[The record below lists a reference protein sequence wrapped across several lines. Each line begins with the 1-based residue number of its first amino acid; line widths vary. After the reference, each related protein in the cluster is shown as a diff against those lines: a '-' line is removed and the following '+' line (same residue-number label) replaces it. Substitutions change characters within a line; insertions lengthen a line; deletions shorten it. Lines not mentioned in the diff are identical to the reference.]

1 MWHDA
6 EQQRSQHVRKH
17 RAILTSAARLF
28 AERGFHE
35 TTIDDIASELQVT
48 KPTIYY
54 YVRSKD
60 DILFQ
65 IAHVAIEE
73 INSALAAHDDRNLPA
88 DRRLERFIQ
97 VYGEFLL
104 TDYGVCM
111 ATVSDRVLSTGKRKE
126 LRSIKKD
133 LERQVC
139 TIVDDGRRDGS
150 IQVQDSRMLVFAL
163 FGALNAIPQW
173 FSPSGALSGTAVI
186 SSMAAIFRRAGEPSG

>member
-1 MWHDA
+1 MTTPELARRAELRRLWHDA

-65 IAHVAIEE
+65 IAHVEIEE
-73 INSALAAHDDRNLPA
+73 INSALAAHDDRSLPA

-97 VYGEFLL
+97 VYGEFLRKPNGSFGRIARRSGHRMGL
-104 TDYGVCM
+104 
-111 ATVSDRVLSTGKRKE
+111 ADRGERSA
-126 LRSIKKD
+126 LRS
-133 LERQVC
+133 R
-139 TIVDDGRRDGS
+139 
-150 IQVQDSRMLVFAL
+150 
-163 FGALNAIPQW
+163 
-173 FSPSGALSGTAVI
+173 
-186 SSMAAIFRRAGEPSG
+186 